1 MLPAMG
7 GVLPG
12 VTTMQRSDRKQTLF
26 LLACVFVVALLLNWA
41 VLKLFGQKSAARAEH
56 SFLGIVMLMGYVYL
70 YVDRRESGMGA
81 VPFFALALIPC
92 YLGTV
97 FPDLDITLFG
107 IGAHR
112 NPLFHSS
119 LSFFVLL
126 ALVGRQHPWLQPLIA
141 GYGVGL
147 ASHLWWDVVDY
158 GAVRWLPGAAVG
170 KIWLGVNGALCL
182 LPPRPGW
189 KA

>member
-1 MLPAMG
+1 
-7 GVLPG
+7 
-12 VTTMQRSDRKQTLF
+12 MQRADWKQTL
-26 LLACVFVVALLLNWA
+26 LTLAGVFALALLLNWA
-41 VLKLFGQKSAARAEH
+41 VLQLFGQRSAARAEH
-56 SFLGIVMLMGYVYL
+56 SFVGIIMLMGYVYL
-70 YVDRRESGMGA
+70 VVDRQASPMGA

-119 LSFFVLL
+119 LSFFLL
-126 ALVGRQHPWLQPLIA
+126 LGLVGRQHPWLQPLIA

-158 GAVRWLPGAAVG
+158 GAVRWLPGEAIG

-182 LPPRPGW
+182 LPPRPG
-189 KA
+189 KRA